1 MKKNYFTAFFA
12 LLVCLFSL
20 LNTAK
25 ASNTISIKEGYIKAS
40 IPGSNIT
47 AAYMTLVNQS
57 DKAITL
63 QKITSDISDRIEI
76 HEHSMVDDMMRMRQV
91 EQITIGANSSVVLE
105 PSGLHLMIFSL
116 KQQLREDELKAL
128 TLHFSNSA
136 KINIQLPVSRYK

>member
-1 MKKNYFTAFFA
+1 MKKNYFTPLFA

-20 LNTAK
+20 VNTAK
-25 ASNTISIKEGYIKAS
+25 ASNAISIKDGYIKAS

-128 TLHFSNSA
+128 TLHFSNST
-136 KINIQLPVSRYK
+136 KITIQLPVSRYK

>member
-1 MKKNYFTAFFA
+1 MKKIYFTAFFA

-91 EQITIGANSSVVLE
+91 EQITISAHSSIVLE

-128 TLHFSNSA
+128 TLHFSNST

>member
-1 MKKNYFTAFFA
+1 MKKNYFTPFFA

-20 LNTAK
+20 VNTAK
-25 ASNTISIKEGYIKAS
+25 ASNAISIKEGYIKAS

-91 EQITIGANSSVVLE
+91 EQITIGANSIVVLE